1 VQAHDRQPSPLLA
14 SLSRNPQR
22 LAALGVQRLASFGS
36 PSLLCPRSRLAAQE
50 SSLDNLSSLSM
61 SLECKSRGI
70 RFRNELVA
78 RQVFFMNRFTDDKSW
93 WRLHDQ
99 MNELCVKLGYE
110 GFLTKVMQENEMRER
125 IMLSREDSAERRD
138 EAEDKLKIEDKLS
151 LACRIEPANLA
162 VVTVGQILVP
172 GKGEVAMK

>member
-1 VQAHDRQPSPLLA
+1 
-14 SLSRNPQR
+14 
-22 LAALGVQRLASFGS
+22 
-36 PSLLCPRSRLAAQE
+36 
-50 SSLDNLSSLSM
+50 M

-93 WRLHDQ
+93 WRLHDL